1 MAQSID
7 PGQVHVD
14 QVLQNVSIKYSNPE
28 YIAGNI
34 FPIVPVAKL
43 SDKYYIYNMPEWF
56 RDEAGLR
63 APGAV
68 GRYGSWG
75 TGTATYSCQEYNFSS
90 LLPDEVRDN
99 SDQGLDPE
107 ATSVEYATDKVLLNM
122 ERRVATLVQTAGN
135 WSTSGAPTYQWSD
148 FDNSD
153 PALDVQV
160 KRQAI
165 RSLTGRKPNTMVI
178 SDPVFEKLKIHPLIV
193 ERLPLNVPQFVD
205 EAFLARIF
213 EVQRLLVGSAIYT
226 ATVEN
231 QAGTAT
237 YSDIWNDNV
246 WLGYVAPRPE
256 LRMPSAGYVFQFG
269 PRQIERHRA
278 DPRAHTD
285 IFECRMNQD
294 EKIVSTICG
303 AVLTDVLA

>member
-1 MAQSID
+1 MGQSIG
-7 PGQVHVD
+7 PEQVHVD
-14 QVLQNVSIKYSNPE
+14 QVLQNISIKYSNPE
-28 YIAGNI
+28 YIAERI
-34 FPIVPVAKL
+34 FPIVPVGKL
-43 SDKYYIYNMPEWF
+43 SDKYYVYNMPEWF

-68 GRYGSWG
+68 GRYGQWG
-75 TGTATYSCQEYNFSS
+75 TGTATYACQEYNFSA
-90 LLPDEVRDN
+90 LLPDEVREN
-99 SDQGLDPE
+99 SDAGLDPE

-135 WSTSGAPTYQWSD
+135 WGTSGAPTYQWSD
-148 FDNSD
+148 YDNSD
-153 PALDVQV
+153 PASDVKT
-160 KRQAI
+160 KRQAV

-178 SDPVFEKLKIHPLIV
+178 SDPVFEALKIHPLIV
-193 ERLPLNVPQFVD
+193 ERLPVNVPQFVD
-205 EAFLARIF
+205 ENFLARVF
-213 EVQRLLVGSAIYT
+213 EVQRLLVGQAIYT

-237 YSDIWNDNV
+237 YTDVWSDNV

-256 LRMPSAGYVFQFG
+256 LRMPSAGYVFQHG
-269 PRQIERHRA
+269 PRRIERHRA